1 MEKKERF
8 VFHDLIIFSELLES
22 INCKLDDTFFAQ
34 FHKWPKSDSFWWRF
48 RANEYYKIFQ
58 FNLHTLLTWTLLSMS
73 VVEFST
79 SDMFTSIDDIFC
91 TYLKKKEMCPFFFFN
106 NDRFNWVMLNYL
118 NEQIGHINYIG
129 QTRMMHTQWLDQ
141 QVIRVIWQIFSLFAQ
156 FNWVFTRLK
165 WNISQIKRV
174 FNAQLKRDDC
184 VDCRILDTHFRSF
197 RLAIRVVCPII

>member
-91 TYLKKKEMCPFFFFN
+91 TYLKKKEMCPFFFSITTDLTGLCWTIWMN
-106 NDRFNWVMLNYL
+106 KLGTSIILAKQEWCTHNDL
-118 NEQIGHINYIG
+118 INKLFGWFGKFFPFSHSSIE
-129 QTRMMHTQWLDQ
+129 
-141 QVIRVIWQIFSLFAQ
+141 FSLA
-156 FNWVFTRLK
+156 
-165 WNISQIKRV
+165 
-174 FNAQLKRDDC
+174 
-184 VDCRILDTHFRSF
+184 
-197 RLAIRVVCPII
+197 